1 MFLLIIELLKFKT
14 IQSKINQL
22 LFIIEALL
30 LSMPPPPLQ
39 TTNSSETDIAKA
51 HLLHN
56 LLATKLFA
64 AQHAASWPQWFKFI
78 MSRPTADVPQATC
91 VQTSTKLPLKISLL
105 DTHQQKQ
112 LQNHMHSQPQ
122 KEGRIILETIGFCN
136 AKMWDSV
143 TGYTGHWSSN
153 LRGLGS
159 EQTYFPGFFCYPFHS

>member
-64 AQHAASWPQWFKFI
+64 AQHAAS
-78 MSRPTADVPQATC
+78 
-91 VQTSTKLPLKISLL
+91 
-105 DTHQQKQ
+105 
-112 LQNHMHSQPQ
+112 
-122 KEGRIILETIGFCN
+122 
-136 AKMWDSV
+136 
-143 TGYTGHWSSN
+143 
-153 LRGLGS
+153 
-159 EQTYFPGFFCYPFHS
+159 